1 MNHIPLSSLT
11 HFDNTIACNVLFP
24 PSKKVEENRK
34 YRMHDILTQK
44 CVETSAYINARTV
57 FKRCV
62 LTRGR
67 YILFPTTFKPQIM
80 GEYMIRVF
88 TDVDSIC
95 R

>member
-1 MNHIPLSSLT
+1 MTHFPLSSLT
-11 HFDNTIACNVLFP
+11 HIDCTIACIVL
-24 PSKKVEENRK
+24 SKKVEENRK
-34 YRMHDILTQK
+34 YRMHDIFTQK

-57 FKRCV
+57 FKSCM

-67 YILFPTTFKPQIM
+67 YVLFPTTFKPQIL